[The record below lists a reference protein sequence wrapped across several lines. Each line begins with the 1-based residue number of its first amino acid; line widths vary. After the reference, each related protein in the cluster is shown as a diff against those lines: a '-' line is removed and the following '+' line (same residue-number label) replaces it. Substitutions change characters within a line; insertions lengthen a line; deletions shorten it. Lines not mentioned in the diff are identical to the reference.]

1 MKRKMH
7 LVLALVLSGAVA
19 FAEDPGNTAPPR
31 QITLHEAVQ

>member
-19 FAEDPGNTAPPR
+19 FAEDPGNTDSSA
-31 QITLHEAVQ
+31 THHFA